1 MPVSLNKTEHG
12 DPPGDQDFEE
22 IDIAEEELIDS
33 YVRDE
38 LSFDERQLFKK
49 GLRSSPQ
56 LVDRLHFAR
65 LLADAADRAV
75 EAEASSFREGP
86 QPSRKSWWSFGLTRL
101 SHPAFN
107 LAFAA
112 SALIILIGAAGL
124 LAAWINLRRQTRQV
138 ADQRAA
144 LERQKSELE
153 KSAAEQRLATE
164 QTTAAL
170 KEKQQQLEADQ
181 RRLDELIQAQRQ
193 KGNGSTASIATL
205 FLTPSSRS
213 SDSGTQLKSTAGISK
228 IKLQLAV
235 NSIDYRGFIVEVKNS
250 QDKVIFRPQIHA
262 PRSGK
267 VVTVTIPSRM
277 LPPGSYSLQLS
288 GISSDSTPE
297 LVGNYGFRITPS
309 GPNQR

>member
-1 MPVSLNKTEHG
+1 VPVSLNKTENG

-22 IDIAEEELIDS
+22 IDIAEEELIDR

-38 LSFDERQLFKK
+38 LSFDERQLLEK
-49 GLRSSPQ
+49 GLRSSPE
-56 LVDRLHFAR
+56 LVNRLHFAR
-65 LLADAADRAV
+65 LFADAADRAA

-86 QPSRKSWWSFGLTRL
+86 QPSRKSWWPFGLTRL

-124 LAAWINLRRQTRQV
+124 LAAWINLRRQTQQV

-144 LERQKSELE
+144 LARQKLELD

-170 KEKQQQLEADQ
+170 QEKQQQIEADQ
-181 RRLDELIQAQRQ
+181 RRLDELIQAQNQ
-193 KGNGSTASIATL
+193 KANAPSAGIATL
-205 FLTPSSRS
+205 FLTPSLRS
-213 SDSGTQLKSTAGISK
+213 SDAGKELSPPPGTSK

-235 NSIDYRGFIVEVKNS
+235 KSIDYHRFLVEIKNS
-250 QDKVIFRPQIHA
+250 QDKVIFRPKAAA

-267 VVTVTIPSRM
+267 LVSVTIPRQV
-277 LPPGSYSLQLS
+277 LPSGTYSLQVS
-288 GISSDSTPE
+288 GISSDATPE
-297 LVGNYGFRITPS
+297 LLGNYSFRITSNGPS
-309 GPNQR
+309 QR